1 LHSTN
6 KSKGN
11 IDEEIEEEIVT
22 DNIKNNTVNNKG
34 ADKVTSVEFEE
45 SYKDLCEN
53 SCPYLFEMFRG
64 ENKLPTRILNVIL
77 GELISLLGKS
87 DKSIDFFYHNGKCG
101 HAIIVPQAK
110 SQISFME
117 YAWKFKWVE
126 SMLEYVA
133 GRDCN

>member
-53 SCPYLFEMFRG
+53 
-64 ENKLPTRILNVIL
+64 NVIL